1 MLGYCGFIK
10 AVIRLENDL
19 TDAVKFLNSAVNQ
32 RRLYPSCNTCM
43 CKIVC
48 GFCRSVT
55 LSTVGQDV
63 FGVLAVALARGCD
76 YMPQDTYLFSHLA
89 HKRITVGVAHKSVA
103 KSPVVF
109 LWR

>member
-1 MLGYCGFIK
+1 M
-10 AVIRLENDL
+10 ENDSI
-19 TDAVKFLNSAVNQ
+19 DAVKFLKSAVNQ

-55 LSTVGQDV
+55 LSTVGQGV
-63 FGVLAVALARGCD
+63 FGALAVAVARGCN
-76 YMPQDTYLFSHLA
+76 YTPQDTYLFSHSA
-89 HKRITVGVAHKSVA
+89 HKRITGGVAHKSVA

-109 LWR
+109 LWW